1 MNFIKKVNNFTRKIE
16 EVILSYGIIFM
27 AITLIGNV
35 ISRTLFNKSWTWA
48 EEVGQILVIAITF
61 VGTSHAARVG
71 RHIRMSAFFDTLSQ
85 KNQKILILIMSLI
98 TSITMFYLSYLSLL
112 YTVKIYSIGRVTPSM
127 RLPMYKIT
135 SVVVFGFFLSGIQ
148 YLINFILNIKEKDVY
163 IGTEKKI
170 GDEELIS
177 GY

>member
-1 MNFIKKVNNFTRKIE
+1 MNFIKKIDSFTRKIE
-16 EVILSYGIIFM
+16 EVILSYGIILM
-27 AITLIGNV
+27 AIILIGNV
-35 ISRTLFNKSWTWA
+35 ISRTLFNYSWTWA

-71 RHIRMSAFFDTLSQ
+71 RHIRMSAFFDALPQ
-85 KNQKILILIMSLI
+85 KKQKILILIMSLI

-112 YTVKIYSIGRVTPSM
+112 YTMKIYSIGRVTPAM

-135 SVVVFGFFLSGIQ
+135 SIVVFGFLLTGIQ
-148 YLINFILNIKEKDVY
+148 YLINFILNLKEEEVY

-170 GDEELIS
+170 AVDEPITS
-177 GY
+177 C